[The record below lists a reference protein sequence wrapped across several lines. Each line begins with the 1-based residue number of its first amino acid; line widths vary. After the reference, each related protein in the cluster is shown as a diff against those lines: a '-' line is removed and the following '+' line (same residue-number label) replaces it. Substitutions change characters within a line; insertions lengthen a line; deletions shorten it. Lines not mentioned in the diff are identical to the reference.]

1 MKDKLNKILPTVRNP
16 IQYVGNEVNII
27 KKKIEDI
34 QIRFCLAF
42 PDTYEIGMS
51 HIGSKIIY
59 GLLNNIDDVW
69 CERVFAPQVD
79 MEEKLI
85 SSSIPLY
92 SLESYDPINKFDFLG
107 FSLQYEMSYTNV
119 LNMLNLGKIPLLS
132 QDRTEDDPIVI
143 AGGPCTCNPEPL
155 ADFIDLFTIGESE
168 ETLVQIIEIYRKNI
182 LEGKNAFLKAVAFLD
197 GVYVPKFYDVEYN
210 QDLTIKSFKAN
221 EKNLT
226 ATVKKVF
233 VKNLDNAYFPDKV
246 IVPYTEIVHDRIM
259 LEIFRGC
266 SRGCRFCQAGMI
278 YRPVREK
285 SLDTLCDSAEKLL
298 KSSGYDE
305 ISLSSLSTTDYSC
318 SKELLYNLV
327 AKYQDQKISVSLP
340 SLRIDSFSMELA
352 NEVQKVRKSGLT
364 FAPEAGSQRMRD
376 IINKGIDEEN
386 IISTVKKA
394 FELGWGHIKL
404 YFMIGL
410 PYETMEDIQGIIDL
424 ANKLV
429 NLFYE
434 VDKKQRNKRIELVVS
449 TSCFVP
455 KPFTPFQWENQDGID
470 KFKEKQT
477 YIKENMKSKKIKYRW
492 HDPEVSSLE
501 AVFARGDRRLGK
513 VIYHAWK
520 NGCKFD
526 GWQEHFKYSQWISS
540 FEACGID
547 PEFYSTRKR
556 SYDEILPWDFI
567 DIGVKKDFLIKENEK
582 AKKQELTIDCRQ
594 ECSSCGVMEKNEGW
608 ICNEFNQI

>member
-1 MKDKLNKILPTVRNP
+1 
-16 IQYVGNEVNII
+16 
-27 KKKIEDI
+27 
-34 QIRFCLAF
+34 
-42 PDTYEIGMS
+42 
-51 HIGSKIIY
+51 
-59 GLLNNIDDVW
+59 
-69 CERVFAPQVD
+69 
-79 MEEKLI
+79 
-85 SSSIPLY
+85 
-92 SLESYDPINKFDFLG
+92 
-107 FSLQYEMSYTNV
+107 
-119 LNMLNLGKIPLLS
+119 
-132 QDRTEDDPIVI
+132 
-143 AGGPCTCNPEPL
+143 
-155 ADFIDLFTIGESE
+155 
-168 ETLVQIIEIYRKNI
+168 
-182 LEGKNAFLKAVAFLD
+182 
-197 GVYVPKFYDVEYN
+197 
-210 QDLTIKSFKAN
+210 
-221 EKNLT
+221 
-226 ATVKKVF
+226 
-233 VKNLDNAYFPDKV
+233 
-246 IVPYTEIVHDRIM
+246 
-259 LEIFRGC
+259 
-266 SRGCRFCQAGMI
+266 
-278 YRPVREK
+278 
-285 SLDTLCDSAEKLL
+285 
-298 KSSGYDE
+298 
-305 ISLSSLSTTDYSC
+305 
-318 SKELLYNLV
+318 
-327 AKYQDQKISVSLP
+327 
-340 SLRIDSFSMELA
+340 MELA

-376 IINKGIDEEN
+376 IINKGIDEEE

-410 PYETMEDIQGIIDL
+410 PYETMDDIQGIIDL
-424 ANKLV
+424 ADKLV

-434 VDKKQRNKRIELVVS
+434 VDKKQRNKRVEIVVS

-477 YIKENMKSKKIKYRW
+477 YIKENMKNKKIKYRW

-540 FEACGID
+540 FQECGID

-567 DIGVKKDFLIKENEK
+567 DIGIKKDFLIKENEK

-608 ICNEFNQI
+608 ICNEFNQV